1 MIQSTID
8 KLLTNWSFGNF
19 TRKLIF
25 ANEIIQ
31 DISQTG
37 TFANSRIY
45 EHMSYWTPNHVRIP
59 FSSLCCFLSAN
70 MLNVSIHLAIL
81 NHLKCTAWKLFVL
94 GVFLVRIFGLNTDQR
109 NAEYGHFSRSDELRH
124 NIFAKY
130 KSGFL
135 KMNFTSTDLFLE
147 DLLS

>member
-19 TRKLIF
+19 MRKLIF

-81 NHLKCTAWKLFVL
+81 NHLKCIAWKLFVL
-94 GVFLVRIFGLNTDQR
+94 GVFLVRIFPHSDWIRTRKTPNTDTFQ
-109 NAEYGHFSRSDELRH
+109 AVKTISFQFVECV
-124 NIFAKY
+124 
-130 KSGFL
+130 
-135 KMNFTSTDLFLE
+135 E
-147 DLLS
+147 DSL